1 MGVTYISSIKEL
13 KLDKKKVFIIL
24 PNNGIGGAE
33 KIAFN
38 LGFLQD
44 LDVRYILFEK
54 VDGYNFNDE
63 NCIVLNKRKIKLKYY
78 FFIYIIK
85 LMLIKL
91 RYKNDIF
98 LSFLTIPNIVNILTG
113 GICYISVRSIESFY
127 LNFYPNS
134 LSIKFFDTFFSKKL
148 FKLAKKVIAVSDN
161 CKDDLIKNYFVK
173 PEKIFVL
180 PNFIDENRI
189 LKLSHENYIKKNIQ
203 DKFNEKIILG
213 TISRLAPYKGVY
225 ELVHFYSKLKTKLN
239 NLILIIVGDGEDRER
254 IFSLCKSLN
263 LSYTF
268 NINDFDKSNY
278 DIYFAGSQKNPYPY
292 LKNFDIFITNSY
304 VEGFQ
309 ITVLEAMFL
318 GCRIISSDST
328 DVLYKL
334 KDINENFEI
343 LPRYDYNDEK
353 TELWLKAFDKI
364 YNDVKL
370 NNKQRVKYPNLQNYY
385 MNNVLKKWKEC
396 LLS

>member
-24 PNNGIGGAE
+24 PNNCIGGAE
-33 KIAFN
+33 KMAFN

-213 TISRLAPYKGVY
+213 TISRLAPYKGIY

-304 VEGFQ
+304 IEGFPN
-309 ITVLEAMFL
+309 TVLEAMFL

-343 LPRYDYNDEK
+343 LPRYDSSDEK
-353 TELWLKAFDKI
+353 TELWLKAFDKM
-364 YNDVKL
+364 YNDVIL